1 SSVGVPGK
9 NYYGRGYIQLT
20 HSYNYR
26 AASQD
31 LYGDDRLIR
40 NPDLVAD
47 DERVAWATAFWY
59 WRTRVRN
66 QPNVLRF
73 WFGATT
79 NAINGGLECRGPN
92 QHIARKRFEMYKR
105 VLRACNIHATPIER
119 GCYN

>member
-1 SSVGVPGK
+1 CPGVYDSSVGVAGK
-9 NYYGRGYIQLT
+9 NYYGRDYIQLT
-20 HSYNYR
+20 HSYNY
-26 AASQD
+26 Q
-31 LYGDDRLIR
+31 
-40 NPDLVAD
+40 LVAD

-59 WRTRVRN
+59 CRTRVRN

-79 NAINGGLECRGPN
+79 NAISGGLECRGPN
-92 QHIARKRFEMYKR
+92 QHIARKRFEVYKR